1 MDKRTEEIK
10 THASEQIKADWLA
23 RAKQAECN
31 QSELLLDL
39 ICLTLYGETYGE
51 HEAKVRREALT
62 KQGPTVGYNGAIK

>member
-10 THASEQIKADWLA
+10 THSTERIKADWAMRARLA
-23 RAKQAECN
+23 GCN
-31 QSELLLDL
+31 PSELLNDL

-62 KQGPTVGYNGAIK
+62 RQGLQQGSRGASE